1 MAEEKVIVS
10 VEQNEYIP
18 VSFSG
23 RFPVINPKVTH
34 ARFTV
39 YTGLAVEEFE
49 SKKKYIV
56 GVKGRGG
63 GWGGKGFDGNIHY
76 SAPLPRG
83 AIVAFTYTTG
93 THSNLYHSYTAF
105 FVVTEGERDVTLK
118 DEEGRQGK
126 EDVAVHVKNLK
137 PLDRL
142 TPEEIARIEADFANK
157 YNAKP
162 SKYDP
167 SALLY
172 HYWVEKGLAQPPKPT
187 PPPPP
192 PPVEEGEP
200 FELAVSA
207 PAAPA
212 PAPVATP
219 APAPAAVPTAVE
231 TVTPPAPAAEA
242 ALVEEARV
250 ELRKLLAEQGYV
262 VCKVVAFDLP
272 SEYKGAVQEQTVEEG
287 VVIERRRFAH
297 DPKTLTL
304 IRSYRRRFYELLH
317 ECAFRTPIGWILIAE
332 PPKELQEAV
341 EQLQKLAGGEYTV
354 LEIPLPQL
362 WVKGQ
367 AMAARERLAAS
378 LEEVSKTLA
387 DEAISNAL
395 RRRLERRKKEIEAAL
410 SRLSLFLS
418 ALR

>member
-1 MAEEKVIVS
+1 
-10 VEQNEYIP
+10 
-18 VSFSG
+18 
-23 RFPVINPKVTH
+23 
-34 ARFTV
+34 
-39 YTGLAVEEFE
+39 
-49 SKKKYIV
+49 
-56 GVKGRGG
+56 
-63 GWGGKGFDGNIHY
+63 
-76 SAPLPRG
+76 AP
-83 AIVAFTYTTG
+83 
-93 THSNLYHSYTAF
+93 
-105 FVVTEGERDVTLK
+105 E
-118 DEEGRQGK
+118 
-126 EDVAVHVKNLK
+126 
-137 PLDRL
+137 
-142 TPEEIARIEADFANK
+142 EEIARISALFANK

-162 SKYDP
+162 SKYEP
-167 SALLY
+167 VAFFY
-172 HYWVEKGLAQPPKPT
+172 YVWVEKGLAQPPKLA

-192 PPVEEGEP
+192 PPQPVEEGEP
-200 FELAVSA
+200 FELSISA
-207 PAAPA
+207 PAAT
-212 PAPVATP
+212 TP